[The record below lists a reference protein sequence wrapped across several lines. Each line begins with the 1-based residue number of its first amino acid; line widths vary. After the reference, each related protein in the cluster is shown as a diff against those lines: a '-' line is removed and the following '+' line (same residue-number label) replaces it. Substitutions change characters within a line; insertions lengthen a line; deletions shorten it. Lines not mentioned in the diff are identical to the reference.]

1 MSEYVTQDEDDEPGS
16 GGARVR
22 KLRKHVLRLNNAD
35 QSETERQTGAHKTE
49 RQSGGHKLRK
59 HVLRQESYE
68 DRSPQFYFDPSDII
82 RSADVGGCRGVVSTR
97 RAASLDQYLD
107 MNCSYKDLV

>member
-1 MSEYVTQDEDDEPGS
+1 M
-16 GGARVR
+16 R

-35 QSETERQTGAHKTE
+35 QSEIERQTGGHKTE
-49 RQSGGHKLRK
+49 RQSGGHKTERQTCGHKLRK

>member
-1 MSEYVTQDEDDEPGS
+1 MTQDEDDEPGS

-35 QSETERQTGAHKTE
+35 QSETERQT
-49 RQSGGHKLRK
+49 GGHKLRK